1 MPTDPSGEAA
11 SNDQA
16 DPHQAAQT
24 DPEVPGCWCCGASC
38 PESDLVRLGAHPAV
52 GVCVDC
58 AHFLHRRARAIRGS
72 ALTRRLQIVGDRI
85 RDGVCVDCAHF
96 LHRRARAIRGS
107 ALTRRLQIV
116 GEDRKAHV

>member
-1 MPTDPSGEAA
+1 MVKALDPAAPPKETAEVPTDPSGEAA

-58 AHFLHRRARAIRGS
+58 AHFLHRRARAIRSS
-72 ALTRRLQIVGDRI
+72 ALPVGSRS
-85 RDGVCVDCAHF
+85 A
-96 LHRRARAIRGS
+96 ATGS
-107 ALTRRLQIV
+107 GTV
-116 GEDRKAHV
+116 